1 LFFNEMGGLGAIR
14 MPSIAFEQALAHVQ
28 ALSPAEKLRLVAT
41 VSEELSALFAEPG
54 EADGADEERP
64 TDTMRA
70 PPVAPVIEGP
80 LSDGRVMRPTLR
92 AGIPENEELERLA
105 RFGDLRELE
114 SLCTLWDFDDDVLQ
128 RVADDLLTAHASVE
142 EYENARKVSAFL
154 GEHMRMRAPRV

>member
-1 LFFNEMGGLGAIR
+1 
-14 MPSIAFEQALAHVQ
+14 MPSIAFEEALAHVQ

-41 VSEELSALFAEPG
+41 VSEELSVLFEEPLAG
-54 EADGADEERP
+54 LAADDDVRP

-70 PPVAPVIEGP
+70 PPVAPIIEGP

-92 AGIPENEELERLA
+92 AGIAENEELERLA

-142 EYENARKVSAFL
+142 EYENARKVSTFL